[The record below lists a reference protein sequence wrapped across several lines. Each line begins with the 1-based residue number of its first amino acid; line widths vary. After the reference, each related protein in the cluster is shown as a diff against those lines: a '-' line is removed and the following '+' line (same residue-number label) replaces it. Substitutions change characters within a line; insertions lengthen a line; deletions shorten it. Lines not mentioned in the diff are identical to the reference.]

1 MSVAVAARPGI
12 PWALVESDFCAV
24 ARKGR
29 AGPPSRKVTALSQR
43 PQALFALAAEHV
55 PQVFPPEVL
64 ARLRESVDID
74 PGLVAHDL
82 TSPGV
87 REVLART
94 EILVTGWGC
103 PRLDEA
109 VLDAAPRLRAVLHSA
124 GSVKSFVT
132 PALRERKIAVSSAAA
147 ANALPVA
154 EYTLAMILLAGK
166 DVLAARERL
175 RTTRT
180 SAGWG
185 LVPGIGNHGRRVGV
199 VGASRIGR
207 RVLELLRP
215 FDLRPVL
222 TDPYVDEREAAAL
235 GVPLLPLDE
244 LLRTSGIVTVHAPET
259 PRTHRMIGR
268 RELALMPD
276 GAVLIN
282 TARGSLIDHDALVAE
297 LRTGR
302 LTAILDVTDPEPLPA
317 DSPLYDLP
325 GAFVTPHLAG
335 SQGNELA
342 RLGLAVA
349 QEAER
354 LVTGAELAH
363 AVDLADLDRV
373 A

>member
-1 MSVAVAARPGI
+1 M
-12 PWALVESDFCAV
+12 
-24 ARKGR
+24 
-29 AGPPSRKVTALSQR
+29 SQR
-43 PQALFALAAEHV
+43 PQALFAMAAENV

-64 ARLRESVDID
+64 ARLRTSVDIE
-74 PGLVAHDL
+74 PGLVAEDFADPRVL
-82 TSPGV
+82 GT
-87 REVLART
+87 LARA

-103 PRLDEA
+103 PRLDET

-124 GSVKSFVT
+124 GSVKSFAT
-132 PALRERKIAVSSAAA
+132 HALRERGIAVSSAAV

-166 DVLAARERL
+166 DVLAARDRM
-175 RTTRT
+175 RTTRA

-185 LVPGIGNHGRRVGV
+185 VIPGIGNYGRRVGV
-199 VGASRIGR
+199 IGASRIGR
-207 RVLELLRP
+207 RVLDLLRP

-222 TDPYVDEREAAAL
+222 SDPYVDERRAAAL

-259 PRTHRMIGR
+259 PETHRMIGR

-282 TARGSLIDHDALVAE
+282 TARGALVDHDALVAE

-302 LTAILDVTDPEPLPA
+302 LSAILDVTDPEPLPA

-349 QEAER
+349 EEAER
-354 LVTGAELAH
+354 LLAGEEPAH
-363 AVDLADLDRV
+363 AVDWAALEREA
-373 A
+373 

>member
-1 MSVAVAARPGI
+1 M
-12 PWALVESDFCAV
+12 
-24 ARKGR
+24 
-29 AGPPSRKVTALSQR
+29 SQR
-43 PQALFALAAEHV
+43 PQALFAMTAENV

-64 ARLRESVDID
+64 ARLRTSVDID
-74 PGLVAHDL
+74 PDLVAEDFTDPRVL
-82 TSPGV
+82 DA
-87 REVLART
+87 LART

-103 PRLDEA
+103 PRLDET
-109 VLDAAPRLRAVLHSA
+109 VLAAAPRLRAVLHSA
-124 GSVKSFVT
+124 GSVKSFAG
-132 PALRERKIAVSSAAA
+132 PGIRERGITVSSAAV

-166 DVLAARERL
+166 DVLAARDRM
-175 RTTRT
+175 RTART
-180 SAGWG
+180 STGWG
-185 LVPGIGNHGRRVGV
+185 VIPGIGNHGRRVGV
-199 VGASRIGR
+199 IGASRIGR

-215 FDLRPVL
+215 FDLRPAL
-222 TDPYVDEREAAAL
+222 TDPYVDERQAAAL

-244 LLRTSGIVTVHAPET
+244 LLRASDIVTVHAPET
-259 PRTHRMIGR
+259 PETHHMIGR

-282 TARGSLIDHDALVAE
+282 TARGALVDHDALVAE
-297 LRTGR
+297 LRAGR

-349 QEAER
+349 EEAER
-354 LVTGAELAH
+354 LLAGEEMAY
-363 AVDLADLDRV
+363 AVDWAALVREA
-373 A
+373 

>member
-1 MSVAVAARPGI
+1 M
-12 PWALVESDFCAV
+12 
-24 ARKGR
+24 
-29 AGPPSRKVTALSQR
+29 SQR
-43 PQALFALAAEHV
+43 PQALFAMTAENV

-74 PGLVAHDL
+74 PALVARDFAD
-82 TSPGV
+82 PGV
-87 REVLART
+87 REALART

-124 GSVKSFVT
+124 GSVKSFAT
-132 PALRERKIAVSSAAA
+132 PGLWRRGIAVSSAAA

-166 DVLAARERL
+166 NVLVARDRM
-175 RTTRT
+175 RATRT
-180 SAGWG
+180 SSGWG
-185 LVPGIGNHGRRVGV
+185 VVPGIGNHGRRVGV

-215 FDLRPVL
+215 FDLRPAL
-222 TDPYVDEREAAAL
+222 TDPYVGEEEAAAL
-235 GVPLLPLDE
+235 GVPLLPLDD
-244 LLRTSGIVTVHAPET
+244 LLRTSDIVTVHAPET
-259 PRTHRMIGR
+259 PETHHMIGR

-282 TARGSLIDHDALVAE
+282 TARGALVDHDALVAE
-297 LRTGR
+297 LRAGR

-342 RLGLAVA
+342 RLGLTVA
-349 QEAER
+349 EEAER
-354 LVTGAELAH
+354 LLAGGKPAY
-363 AVDLADLDRV
+363 AVDLAALER
-373 A
+373 AA